1 MSRETELIRR
11 EFLAKKEFL
20 VGTVVGAKRP
30 VRFDGTAPGAAVV
43 WVCDVEIGS
52 NNPLLNVP
60 IKGGS
65 DGGRFFA
72 ELGNIVLL
80 RRNLLGRYQVMGP
93 GDRCAGER
101 ATTEY
106 NLVTQD
112 VAASSRRGFS
122 IFIDPFEFY
131 QGPTAMLGN
140 PSVTFTNTGG
150 NDTLD
155 RSTGSF
161 VDDGFLAG
169 QSVRVANSPLNAG
182 LYTILTVT
190 IGTLDFAGDPFV
202 DEGPISGVTMGV
214 AGSSR
219 WNGLSGFPSKRIID
233 AAGNTIQPS

>member
-11 EFLAKKEFL
+11 EFLAKKELL
-20 VGTVVGAKRP
+20 VGTVVGEKRP
-30 VRFDGTAPGAAVV
+30 VRFDGTAPGAGVV

-72 ELGNIVLL
+72 ELGNVVLL

-101 ATTEY
+101 STTEY

-112 VAASSRRGFS
+112 VAATSQRGFS

-131 QGPTAMLGN
+131 QGPIAMLGN
-140 PSVTFTNTGG
+140 PSCTFDSSAGD
-150 NDTLD
+150 DTLD
-155 RSTGSF
+155 RDAGSF
-161 VDDGFLAG
+161 VTEGFLAA
-169 QSVRVANSPLNAG
+169 QSVRIFSPLNAG
-182 LYTILTVT
+182 LYTIGAVSTLTLT
-190 IGTLDFAGDPFV
+190 FFGSPFAS
-202 DEGPISGVTMGV
+202 DEGPIQGVTVGV
-214 AGSSR
+214 AGTSR
-219 WNGLSGFPSKRIID
+219 WNQLSSFPSKRIID
-233 AAGNTIQPS
+233 AAGDTIQPS